1 MTTDSTALAVLP
13 PAESVRRVFTTAQ
26 GLDPYLAHIRAELDK
41 FEGDVSTKKGRDAIA
56 SMAYKVAK
64 GKTALDNLGKDLVA
78 EMKKEPALV
87 DAERKRMRDL
97 LDQWKDEVRQPLT
110 DWEKAEEARQQRHRD
125 RIAEIQNAGRDLDGF
140 DSDALAHR
148 LAEVEEI
155 VVDEKYEEFTAEVAM
170 VKDRAVKALR
180 AALDARVKYENEQ
193 AELARL
199 RQEAAAREQKDREE
213 RIAREAAEKAQ
224 READAKA
231 QTERDAATRREAEA
245 AAAAERRELEL
256 RLANEKA
263 EREKAEAQQRLQ
275 EAKAETERRAQQA
288 VEDERRRA
296 AAAKAQ
302 EEADA
307 KRREA
312 DRAHK
317 TRINRAALDAFMA
330 GGLSEDCARVAV
342 TLIAKKSIPAVSINY

>member
-1 MTTDSTALAVLP
+1 MAKETTDLAVLP
-13 PAESVRRVFTTAQ
+13 PLESVRQVFTTAK

-97 LDQWKDEVRQPLT
+97 LDLWKDEIRQPLT

-140 DSDALAHR
+140 DSDMLAHR

-170 VKDRAVKALR
+170 VKDRAITALR
-180 AALDARVKYENEQ
+180 TALAARVKHENEQ
-193 AELARL
+193 AELTRL

-213 RIAREAAEKAQ
+213 RIAREAAERAQ
-224 READAKA
+224 REAAEKA
-231 QTERDAATRREAEA
+231 QAERDAATRREAEA

-256 RLANEKA
+256 RLAHEKA
-263 EREKAEAQQRLQ
+263 EREKAETLQRLQ

-288 VEDERRRA
+288 VEEERRRA
-296 AAAKAQ
+296 AAAKAEE
-302 EEADA
+302 EEAA
-307 KRREA
+307 RRREA
-312 DRAHK
+312 DRTHK
-317 TRINRAALDAFMA
+317 AQINRAALDAFVK
-330 GGLSEDCARVAV
+330 GGLSEECARTAI
-342 TLIAKKSIPAVSINY
+342 TLIAKRSIPAISITY